1 MFIDPVNLIPFTNA
15 FSCKSS
21 DFVLKI
27 AFSHIMLLVRSEDDF
42 SPEEYKQKMV
52 GFRSV
57 FSSDLFGSVCVLLGI
72 VES

>member
-42 SPEEYKQKMV
+42 SPEEYKQ
-52 GFRSV
+52 
-57 FSSDLFGSVCVLLGI
+57 
-72 VES
+72 